1 MAYISAQDVK
11 AIRDE
16 LKATFPKFKFG
27 VRKGYSGSSVDV
39 TIKQGPVD
47 FADVL
52 KADRSSY
59 AQINEY
65 HLHFYGKHEAFF
77 EQVINIIKT
86 APANAGGRAW
96 FDKSDAQT
104 DYFHIAYYIHLNVGE
119 WNARTLA
126 QKKRSLHNVI
136 GLFRKLSQE
145 SYFFVVR

>member
-1 MAYISAQDVK
+1 MAYIGAQDVK

-16 LKATFPKFKFG
+16 LKATFPNFKFG

-47 FADVL
+47 FADVF
-52 KADRSSY
+52 KAERSAY

-119 WNARTLA
+119 WNAPYACTKEFA
-126 QKKRSLHNVI
+126 
-136 GLFRKLSQE
+136 
-145 SYFFVVR
+145 

>member
-27 VRKGYSGSSVDV
+27 VRKGYEGSSVDV

-47 FADVL
+47 FAEVFTQGRG
-52 KADRSSY
+52 AY

-65 HLHFYGKHEAFF
+65 HLYNYGKYQTFF
-77 EQVINIIKT
+77 EQVLEIIKC
-86 APANAGGRAW
+86 APARAGGRAW
-96 FDKSDAQT
+96 FDKSDSQI

-119 WNARTLA
+119 WDSPYQCTREYA
-126 QKKRSLHNVI
+126 
-136 GLFRKLSQE
+136 
-145 SYFFVVR
+145 

>member
-27 VRKGYSGSSVDV
+27 VRKGYEGSSVDV

-47 FADVL
+47 FAEVFTQGRG
-52 KADRSSY
+52 AY

-65 HLHFYGKHEAFF
+65 HLYNYGKYQTFF
-77 EQVINIIKT
+77 EQILEIIKC
-86 APANAGGRAW
+86 APARAGGRAW
-96 FDKSDAQT
+96 FDKSDSQI

-119 WNARTLA
+119 WDEPYTCTKEKEFA
-126 QKKRSLHNVI
+126 
-136 GLFRKLSQE
+136 
-145 SYFFVVR
+145 

>member
-1 MAYISAQDVK
+1 MAYIGAQDVK

-47 FADVL
+47 FADVF
-52 KADRSSY
+52 KAERSAY

-104 DYFHIAYYIHLNVGE
+104 DYFSIAYYIHLNVGD
-119 WNARTLA
+119 WNAPYACTKEKEFA
-126 QKKRSLHNVI
+126 
-136 GLFRKLSQE
+136 
-145 SYFFVVR
+145 

>member
-27 VRKGYSGSSVDV
+27 VRKGYEGSSVDV

-47 FADVL
+47 FAEVFTQGRG
-52 KADRSSY
+52 AY

-65 HLHFYGKHEAFF
+65 HLYNYGKYQTFF
-77 EQVINIIKT
+77 EQVLEIIKC
-86 APANAGGRAW
+86 APARAGGRAW
-96 FDKSDAQT
+96 FDKSDSQI

-119 WNARTLA
+119 WDEPYTCTKEKEFA
-126 QKKRSLHNVI
+126 
-136 GLFRKLSQE
+136 
-145 SYFFVVR
+145 

>member
-27 VRKGYSGSSVDV
+27 VRKGYEGSSVDV

-47 FADVL
+47 FAEVFTQGRG
-52 KADRSSY
+52 AY

-65 HLHFYGKHEAFF
+65 HLYNYGKYQTFF
-77 EQVINIIKT
+77 EQVLEIIKC
-86 APANAGGRAW
+86 APARAGGRAW
-96 FDKSDAQT
+96 FDKSDSQI

-119 WNARTLA
+119 WNEPYACTKEKEFA
-126 QKKRSLHNVI
+126 
-136 GLFRKLSQE
+136 
-145 SYFFVVR
+145 

>member
-27 VRKGYSGSSVDV
+27 VRKGYAGSSVDV

-47 FADVL
+47 FAEVFTQGRG
-52 KADRSSY
+52 AY

-65 HLHFYGKHEAFF
+65 HLYNYGKYEAFF
-77 EQVINIIKT
+77 EQVLEIIKC
-86 APANAGGRAW
+86 APARAGGRTW
-96 FDKSDAQT
+96 FDKSDSMT

-119 WNARTLA
+119 WDSPYECTREYA
-126 QKKRSLHNVI
+126 
-136 GLFRKLSQE
+136 
-145 SYFFVVR
+145 

>member
-47 FADVL
+47 FADVF
-52 KADRSSY
+52 KAERSAY

-65 HLHFYGKHEAFF
+65 HLDFYGKYEAFF
-77 EQVINIIKT
+77 EQVLTIIKT

-104 DYFHIAYYIHLNVGE
+104 DYFSIAYYIHLNVGD
-119 WNARTLA
+119 WNAPYACTKEKEFA
-126 QKKRSLHNVI
+126 
-136 GLFRKLSQE
+136 
-145 SYFFVVR
+145 